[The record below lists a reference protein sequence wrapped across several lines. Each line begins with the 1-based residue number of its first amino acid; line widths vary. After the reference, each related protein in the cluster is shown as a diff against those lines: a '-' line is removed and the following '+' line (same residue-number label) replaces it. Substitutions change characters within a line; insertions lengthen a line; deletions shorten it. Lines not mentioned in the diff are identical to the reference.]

1 MITTTALPASRI
13 VSVDIP
19 DPDNFLMV
27 LRVLNDFVRDS
38 VAVILSPRPVTF
50 KAAPYGEKLT
60 PLLEA
65 INKASANEKSYS
77 SFPVG
82 LHRLISPVTNK
93 DLGDSE
99 WVRRLEPKDQ
109 VWLYQDPDFSDET
122 VREDSYLYLTVSAL
136 RLVGFLDAH
145 GVDRNRYNIYWDKNS
160 LRKITV
166 GLRHAFHLPDFTFD
180 FNGLQLCRYENVITS
195 NIDDDG
201 NVKHV
206 LSDNLRKGITE
217 ICEDYIREK
226 TESLSLDENTLLRKL
241 EDLIATNIDAGIVPE
256 IYVGGPFTETLA
268 YLNNAPVKRIVG
280 MGGFIH
286 GSSNLFPNQ
295 FNFLVDMESAKTLLK
310 LADSGKVE
318 LILLPTE
325 CVKDSV
331 YTLNHQELE
340 ECMSESPESLKLY
353 SNWSRIKDP
362 TKATYTPFD
371 LVAAMTVNA
380 PDLYTSKKVK
390 LDVKTHLDGS
400 EVIMFRPC
408 KDGEITMYWN
418 DNEYM
423 KHKRSQYLDALKNT
437 FRISS

>member
-1 MITTTALPASRI
+1 MISTAALPASRI

-27 LRVLNDFVRDS
+27 LRVLNDFVGDH
-38 VAVILSPRPVTF
+38 VAVILSPRPATF

-60 PLLEA
+60 PLHNA
-65 INKASANEKSYS
+65 INKASANEKDYS

-82 LHRLISPVTNK
+82 LRRLITPITNK
-93 DLGDSE
+93 DLGDSD
-99 WVRRLEPKDQ
+99 WVRSLEPKDQ
-109 VWLYQDPDFSDET
+109 AWFYQDPDFSDET
-122 VREDSYLYLTVSAL
+122 VREDSCLYLTVSAL

-145 GVDRNRYNIYWDKNS
+145 GVDRNRYDIYWDKNS
-160 LRKITV
+160 LGKISV

-180 FNGLQLCRYENVITS
+180 FNSVQLWRYENVIAS

-201 NVKHV
+201 NVKNV
-206 LSDNLRKGITE
+206 LSDNLRKEITE
-217 ICEDYIREK
+217 ICGDYIREK
-226 TESLSLDENTLLRKL
+226 TELLGLDANFSLCKL
-241 EDLIATNIDAGIVPE
+241 GDLIATNINAGIVPE
-256 IYVGGPFTETLA
+256 IYVGGPFTEALA
-268 YLNNAPVKRIVG
+268 YLSNAPVKRIVG
-280 MGGFIH
+280 MGGFIQ

-295 FNFLVDMESAKTLLK
+295 FNFLVDMESAKSLLK

-331 YTLNHQELE
+331 YMLNHQELE

-353 SNWSRIKDP
+353 SNWSRIKDL
-362 TKATYTPFD
+362 TKATYAPFD
-371 LVAAMTVNA
+371 LAAAMTVTV

-390 LDVKTHLDGS
+390 LDVKTHFDGS

-423 KHKRSQYLDALKNT
+423 KHKRPQYLDALKNT
-437 FRISS
+437 FKRPF